1 MRAIG
6 LVATAAV
13 ALAAALLGG
22 FALAHGGTP
31 LAEYEGP
38 IPALA
43 LTFGVTPLGAVFCVL
58 LAILDAAVA
67 LWSVRRGSALDAVL
81 IAAFSAAMLLVLCTQ
96 SVAAFFFA
104 WEAMA
109 LISAFLIAA
118 HHERRSVR
126 RATVLYL
133 LVSQT
138 GAACVLVALVL
149 LAYQAGSP
157 SFDVIAQSAPL
168 LPSGIR
174 NAVFGF
180 ALVGFGSKAG
190 FVPLHFWLPRAHP
203 VAPPHASALLSGAML
218 KVALYGLATVTL
230 TLAAPAPLPWA
241 IAIVAIGTVSA
252 VAGVL
257 YAMVDRDLKRLLAYS
272 SVENAGIVA
281 IGLGAALIAEAE
293 RLPAVA
299 ALALT
304 ASLFHAFNHG
314 LFKALLFLGAGK
326 VADSEGTVDLERLG
340 GLCEHM
346 VWTAP
351 AFLIGCAAIA
361 GLPPFNGFASEWLTF
376 QSLAAEL
383 VARDGAAKVTVLGAL
398 AGLALAGG
406 LAVACFARVY
416 GIAFL
421 GKPRR
426 KYAKPPEREK
436 RGVDAAA
443 LLLLAALCTLFG
455 VLPGLALAPL
465 GQVAA
470 TVLGVPAPAFPA
482 LPVLPATLALLPLLG
497 ALGAL
502 ALARRRGVR
511 SVPTWT
517 CGSPVTPA
525 AAYTATAFAKPLRR
539 IFTFVLAPETRRT
552 LEGGDSP
559 WFPQRIVYQ
568 TDSRYLVDEAAR
580 RFAALAF
587 RIVRRSR
594 LAQSGSLRLYL
605 AYAVA
610 ALILTVVAAR

>member
-1 MRAIG
+1 MRAFG
-6 LVATAAV
+6 VAATAAV
-13 ALAAALLGG
+13 ALAAAVLGA
-22 FALAHGGTP
+22 FALVHGGTLP
-31 LAEYEGP
+31 VEYEGP
-38 IPALA
+38 VPALA
-43 LTFGVTPLGAVFCVL
+43 LTFGVTPLGGVFCVL
-58 LAILDAAVA
+58 LALLDTAVA
-67 LWSVRRGSALDAVL
+67 LWSVLRGSALDALL
-81 IAAFSAAMLLVLCTQ
+81 IAAFSASMLLVLCAQ
-96 SVAAFFFA
+96 SVAVFFFA
-104 WEAMA
+104 WETMA
-109 LISAFLIAA
+109 LLSAFLIAA

-126 RATVLYL
+126 RATALYL

-138 GAACVLVALVL
+138 GAACVLVSLVL

-157 SFDVIAQSAPL
+157 SFYVIAQGAPL
-168 LPSGIR
+168 LPAGIR
-174 NAVFGF
+174 NAAIAF

-203 VAPPHASALLSGAML
+203 VAPPHASALLSGVML
-218 KVALYGLATVTL
+218 KVALYGLATATL
-230 TLAAPAPLPWA
+230 TLAAPVPLAWG
-241 IAIVAIGTVSA
+241 IAIVAIGTASA

-257 YAMVDRDLKRLLAYS
+257 YAVVDRDLKRLLAYS

-281 IGLGAALIAEAE
+281 IGLGAALVAGAEG
-293 RLPAVA
+293 LPAVA

-304 ASLFHAFNHG
+304 AALFHAFNHG
-314 LFKALLFLGAGK
+314 LFKGLLFLGAGA
-326 VADSEGTVDLERLG
+326 VADSEGTVDLEKLG
-340 GLCEHM
+340 GLREHM

-351 AFLIGCAAIA
+351 AFLVGCAAIA

-383 VARDGAAKVTVLGAL
+383 IARDAAAKVATLGAL

-426 KYAKPPEREK
+426 AYAKPPVRERA
-436 RGVDAAA
+436 DAPAAA
-443 LLLLAALCTLFG
+443 LVMLAALCALFG
-455 VLPGLALAPL
+455 VLPGLALGPL
-465 GQVAA
+465 GRVAA
-470 TVLGVPAPAFPA
+470 SVLGVPAPSFPS
-482 LPVLPATLALLPLLG
+482 LPILPATLALLPLLG
-497 ALGAL
+497 ALAAVSL
-502 ALARRRGVR
+502 AARRGVR

-539 IFTFVLAPETRRT
+539 IFAFVLAPESLRT

-568 TDSRYLVDEAAR
+568 TDSRYLIDETAR

-587 RIVRRSR
+587 RVVRRSK
-594 LAQSGSLRLYL
+594 LVQSGSLRLYL
-605 AYAVA
+605 AYAVG

>member
-1 MRAIG
+1 VRALG
-6 LVATAAV
+6 VAATAAV

-22 FALAHGGTP
+22 LALAHGGAP
-31 LAEYEGP
+31 LGAFQGP

-43 LTFGVTPLGAVFCVL
+43 LVFGVTPLGAVFCLL
-58 LAILDAAVA
+58 LALLDAAVA
-67 LWSVRRGSALDAVL
+67 LWSVERGSALDAVL
-81 IAAFSAAMLLVLCTQ
+81 IAAFSAAMLLVLCAQ
-96 SVAAFFFA
+96 SVAVFFFA

-109 LISAFLIAA
+109 LVSAFIIAT

-126 RATVLYL
+126 RATALYL

-138 GAACVLVALVL
+138 GAACVLVALAL

-157 SFDVIAQSAPL
+157 SFGLIARSAGS
-168 LPSGIR
+168 LPAGTR
-174 NAVFGF
+174 NAVLAF
-180 ALVGFGSKAG
+180 ALLGFGSKAG

-203 VAPPHASALLSGAML
+203 VAPPHASALLSGGML

-230 TLAAPAPLPWA
+230 TLAAPAPLAWG
-241 IAIVAIGTVSA
+241 IAIVAIGTAGA

-281 IGLGAALIAEAE
+281 IGLGATLVAGAE
-293 RLPAVA
+293 RLPDVA

-304 ASLFHAFNHG
+304 AALFHAFNHG
-314 LFKALLFLGAGK
+314 LFKALLFLGAGA
-326 VADSEGTVDLERLG
+326 VADSEGTVDLEKLG
-340 GLCEHM
+340 GLRGHM

-361 GLPPFNGFASEWLTF
+361 GLPPFNGFASEWLIF
-376 QSLAAEL
+376 RSLAAEL
-383 VARDGAAKVTVLGAL
+383 VARDPAAKVAMLGAI

-426 KYAKPPEREK
+426 KQTKPPERE
-436 RGVDAAA
+436 RGGVPAAA
-443 LLLLAALCTLFG
+443 LVLLAALCTLFG
-455 VLPGLALAPL
+455 FLPGLALGPL
-465 GQVAA
+465 GRVAA
-470 TVLGVPAPAFPA
+470 TVLHVPPPAFPT
-482 LPVLPATLALLPLLG
+482 LPVLPVTLALLPLAG
-497 ALGAL
+497 ALAAL

-539 IFTFVLAPETRRT
+539 IFAFVLAPESRRT
-552 LEGGDSP
+552 LEGGDSR

-568 TDSRYLVDEAAR
+568 TDSRYLVDETAR
-580 RFAALAF
+580 RFAALTL
-587 RIVRRSR
+587 RVVRRSR
-594 LAQSGSLRLYL
+594 LVQSGSLRLYL